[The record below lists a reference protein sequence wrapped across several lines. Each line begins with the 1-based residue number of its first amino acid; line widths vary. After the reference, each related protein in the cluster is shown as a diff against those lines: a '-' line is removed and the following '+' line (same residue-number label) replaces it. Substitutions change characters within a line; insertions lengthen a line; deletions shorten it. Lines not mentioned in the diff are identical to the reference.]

1 MTTDVDAAE
10 AVLDPYAYLRRHATG
25 TPTKRFLVDAEGEY
39 TFAYVHGAATQL
51 ANRLT
56 GLGCVAGD
64 RVGIWL
70 PNCREFVFAQLAC
83 HAVGAV
89 AVPLNPRLRTRDL
102 AFALNN
108 CSARFLVLG
117 GASRHLDYE
126 QLVAELAAAGEL
138 PVLEHTLSYVDD
150 GVVTTPE
157 ETFQPTAHRPG
168 DPAFIMFTSGT
179 TADPKGV
186 VLTQRNIRNAVK
198 VAGGLSPD
206 DVTLLGYPL
215 SAITGCHNGVLA
227 SLVVGSA
234 LILYD
239 DSDLTTAA
247 LLSKTYGATHLAVH
261 RQVLKALGAGGHCQ
275 ELRFLK
281 ASIFPRMAVDA
292 PIYER
297 LGVESLVVGYGMT
310 ETCGPATY
318 ANELSVDDAIH
329 AGCDGWPSHGVE
341 RVIVGQDGQPTEADR
356 PGEIRLRGPQVSPG
370 YWNGPGDFTPITDTD
385 GWLRTGDIG
394 EIRADGSL
402 HFVERRSETFK
413 SRGFTVSPGEIET
426 VIRDHPGVHD
436 CAVFGLEAAAGGT
449 VPVAVVE
456 TEDVTAELVDALYR
470 RCRESLASYKVP
482 QAILPAHALPRTR
495 TGKLSKRDI
504 ASRHGDELR
513 KPLP

>member
-1 MTTDVDAAE
+1 MTTDVDNTTE
-10 AVLDPYAYLRRHATG
+10 VLDPYAHLCRQVSAT
-25 TPTKRFLVDAEGEY
+25 PAKNFVVDAAGEY
-39 TFAYVHGAATQL
+39 SFAYVHGAVAEL
-51 ANRLT
+51 GNRLT
-56 GLGCVAGD
+56 AQGCVAGD

-83 HAVGAV
+83 HAIGAV
-89 AVPLNPRLRTRDL
+89 AVPLNPRLRRHDL
-102 AFALNN
+102 AFALNS

-117 GASRHLDYE
+117 AASRHLDYE
-126 QLVAELAAAGEL
+126 QLVAELVAAGEL
-138 PVLEHTLSYVDD
+138 PVLEHRLCYVDD
-150 GVVTTPE
+150 GGSNAPAEDFEPPE
-157 ETFQPTAHRPG
+157 HRPD
-168 DPAFIMFTSGT
+168 DPALIMYTSGT

-186 VLTQRNIRNAVK
+186 VLTQRNIRNALK
-198 VAGGLSPD
+198 VAGGLDPD

-227 SLVVGSA
+227 SLVAGSG

-239 DSDLTTAA
+239 DNDLTTAVR
-247 LLSKTYGATHLAVH
+247 LSKSHGATHLAVH
-261 RQVLKALGAGGHCQ
+261 RQVLKALDAGGHCEGLEFQ
-275 ELRFLK
+275 K
-281 ASIFPRMAVDA
+281 ASVFPRMAVDA

-318 ANELSVDDAIH
+318 GSGLGVDDAIR

-341 RVIVGQDGQPTEADR
+341 RAIVDQEGRSETG

-370 YWNGPGDFTPITDTD
+370 YWNGPGDFIAITDAE

-394 EIRADGSL
+394 ELRADGSL

-413 SRGFTVSPGEIET
+413 SRGFTVSPGEIEN
-426 VIRDHPGVHD
+426 VLRDHPGVHD
-436 CAVFGLEAAAGGT
+436 CAVFSLANTDGDT
-449 VPVAVVE
+449 FPVAVVE
-456 TEDVTAELVDALYR
+456 TDSGTAELVDELHR
-470 RCRESLASYKVP
+470 SCRESLASYKVP
-482 QAILPAHALPRTR
+482 QAILPARALPRTR

-513 KPLP
+513 KLLP